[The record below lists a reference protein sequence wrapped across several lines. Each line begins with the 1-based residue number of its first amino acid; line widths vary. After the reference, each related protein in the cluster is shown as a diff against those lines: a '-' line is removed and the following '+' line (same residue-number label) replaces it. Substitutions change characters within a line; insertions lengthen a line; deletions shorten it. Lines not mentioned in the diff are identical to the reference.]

1 MTEMTLDIAPDIL
14 GPLEREAEDLDL
26 SVAQYVNALLRERLK
41 VPVQIA
47 DLEVFAPV
55 DISRYTWRKAEDE
68 TDEEFER
75 AKSAYA
81 KLFGASVRK

>member
-1 MTEMTLDIAPDIL
+1 MTEPPLDIAHDII

-26 SVAQYVNALLRERLK
+26 SVAQYVKALLRERLK

-75 AKSAYA
+75 AKRAYA
-81 KLFGASVRK
+81 KLFGASVRR